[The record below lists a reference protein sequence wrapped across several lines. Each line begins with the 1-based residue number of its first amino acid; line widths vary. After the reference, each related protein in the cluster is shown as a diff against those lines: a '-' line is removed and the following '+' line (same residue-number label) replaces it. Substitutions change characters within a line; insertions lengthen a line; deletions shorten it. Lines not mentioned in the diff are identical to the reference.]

1 MLLEKL
7 SGIIG
12 KLEQVNGI
20 TMNQYTVLL
29 ESISSKEDGERIDKV
44 IREMASYKE
53 ELINQVEQD
62 EIEFEKEYYLV
73 REKIIDQ
80 DEINQLKNRVSQVI
94 QLKEKIMENE
104 KANMMLVQSRLRQ
117 KNKAITIPKDSKK
130 IVEIYKNSSLR

>member
-29 ESISSKEDGERIDKV
+29 ESISSKEDEERIDKV
-44 IREMASYKE
+44 IHEMATYKE
-53 ELINQVEQD
+53 ELINEVEQD
-62 EIEFEKEYYLV
+62 EIEFEKAYYLV

-117 KNKAITIPKDSKK
+117 KNKAITIPKDPKK

>member
-7 SGIIG
+7 SGIIE

-29 ESISSKEDGERIDKV
+29 ESISSKEDEERIDKV
-44 IREMASYKE
+44 IGEMATYKE
-53 ELINQVEQD
+53 ELINEVEQD
-62 EIEFEKEYYLV
+62 EIEFEKAYYLV

-117 KNKAITIPKDSKK
+117 KNKAITIPKDPKK

>member
-7 SGIIG
+7 SGIIE

-29 ESISSKEDGERIDKV
+29 ESISSKEDEEGIDKV
-44 IREMASYKE
+44 IGEMATYKE
-53 ELINQVEQD
+53 ELINEVEQD
-62 EIEFEKEYYLV
+62 EIEFEKAYYLV
-73 REKIIDQ
+73 RKKIIDQ

-104 KANMMLVQSRLRQ
+104 KVNMMLVQSRLRQ
-117 KNKAITIPKDSKK
+117 KNKAITIPKDPKK

>member
-62 EIEFEKEYYLV
+62 EIEFENEYYLV

>member
-7 SGIIG
+7 SVIIE

-29 ESISSKEDGERIDKV
+29 ESISSKEDEEGIDKV
-44 IREMASYKE
+44 IHEMATYKE

-73 REKIIDQ
+73 REKIINQ
-80 DEINQLKNRVSQVI
+80 EEINQLKKRVSQVI
-94 QLKEKIMENE
+94 QLKEEIMENE
-104 KANMMLVQSRLRQ
+104 KANMMLVQSKLRK
-117 KNKAITIPKDSKK
+117 KNKAIAIPKDPKK
-130 IVEIYKNSSLR
+130 IVEIYKNSNLR